1 MELRI
6 QQIRKQRGITQ
17 ADLARTCET
26 TQQQIAKIES
36 GLVDLKLSTL
46 RRIASALSCQLPDLF
61 YTRKQFFN
69 DVTNV
74 VRSQK
79 VNIGTTPII
88 KLNRMC
94 FEVAQIPLLH
104 PYWEQISVK
113 NNRLCF
119 QEEE

>member
-6 QQIRKQRGITQ
+6 QQIRKMRGITQ
-17 ADLARTCET
+17 ADLARECDT

-46 RRIASALSCQLPDLF
+46 RRIARALSCQLPDLF
-61 YTRKQFFN
+61 YTKKQFFS

-74 VRSQK
+74 VKAQK
-79 VNIGTTPII
+79 INLATTPII
-88 KLNRMC
+88 KLNRFC
-94 FEVAQIPLLH
+94 FDVAHIPPLH
-104 PYWEQISVK
+104 PYWERISVK
-113 NNRLCF
+113 NNKLYF

>member
-46 RRIASALSCQLPDLF
+46 RRIASALSCQLPNLF

>member
-94 FEVAQIPLLH
+94 FEVAQIPPLH